1 MAEQRHQEWLRFV
14 DLLKNAYQNDLHL
27 PLLNLMLTPDEREAL
42 GTRVRIVEELLRGEM
57 SQRELKNELGAG
69 IATITRGSNSLKAAP
84 VELRQW
90 LEERPGINYL
100 VCDEGRENYSTILN
114 YAKTEFV
121 TDEDILLLDPCYMIL
136 PDAIGEMQRLLYS
149 DSTIGAV
156 MPKVIQNG
164 SETAPSYTEAISRI
178 QAGQIAAGMNLQK
191 LELTAGCV
199 LLKYAMLEEVGAFD
213 EKIALAENVM
223 WDYCVRGIKLQYRLF
238 ESGGAFFYQIAEKRT
253 ADEDEEWA
261 VSDRQILKKKWNM
274 NYFNAVPNA
283 GLLSYITDPEDAPIR
298 VLEIGCDCGA
308 NLLGVKNRYPNAEL
322 YGVEINPS
330 AAEIANCIA
339 KVTVGNIEERQMDF
353 GGVTF
358 DYIVFG
364 DVLEHLRDPEG
375 TLTYCKGFLK
385 EDGSILASI
394 PNLMHVS
401 VVRGLINGNF
411 TYEDRGLLDRTHIHF
426 FTYKEILSML
436 LRTELEAEEIRMT
449 SNGVSSEDREFV
461 GRLMEL
467 SEITDEN
474 LFFAYQFQVQAKAKR
489 VE

>member
-1 MAEQRHQEWLRFV
+1 
-14 DLLKNAYQNDLHL
+14 
-27 PLLNLMLTPDEREAL
+27 
-42 GTRVRIVEELLRGEM
+42 
-57 SQRELKNELGAG
+57 
-69 IATITRGSNSLKAAP
+69 
-84 VELRQW
+84 
-90 LEERPGINYL
+90 
-100 VCDEGRENYSTILN
+100 
-114 YAKTEFV
+114 
-121 TDEDILLLDPCYMIL
+121 
-136 PDAIGEMQRLLYS
+136 
-149 DSTIGAV
+149 
-156 MPKVIQNG
+156 
-164 SETAPSYTEAISRI
+164 
-178 QAGQIAAGMNLQK
+178 
-191 LELTAGCV
+191 
-199 LLKYAMLEEVGAFD
+199 
-213 EKIALAENVM
+213 M

-238 ESGGAFFYQIAEKRT
+238 ECGGAFFYQIAEKRT

-283 GLLSYITDPEDAPIR
+283 GLLSYITDPKDAPIR

-308 NLLGVKNRYPNAEL
+308 NLLWVKNRYPNAEL

-474 LFFAYQFQVQAKAKR
+474 LFFAYQFQVLAKAKR